1 MRGASPVLVSDDRCR
16 RRFARRRV
24 ARLVALAFCQLPVG
38 RHDRQYLGVADMFD
52 TWEWLI
58 CSKGLLCRRAV
69 LTSCWRHERKHVK
82 LIHVYGI
89 SSSVKSSYDVC
100 LFVVVVTYLKFLAT
114 PTPRNQMCAIR

>member
-1 MRGASPVLVSDDRCR
+1 MGEQAVRNTIDHYFSSLNAKDLQGVHVRGASPVLVSDDRCR

-69 LTSCWRHERKHVK
+69 LASCWRRVR
-82 LIHVYGI
+82 
-89 SSSVKSSYDVC
+89 
-100 LFVVVVTYLKFLAT
+100 LAEEK
-114 PTPRNQMCAIR
+114 NKYIQNIG